1 MVTPKDRN
9 TKRLLPIISQKE
21 EIKTEMRE
29 RVRELEW
36 ERRRGGDKRPARAGR
51 C

>member
-21 EIKTEMRE
+21 EIDRNARE
-29 RVRELEW
+29 REGTRMGKKEG
-36 ERRRGGDKRPARAGR
+36 RRQETSKSR
-51 C
+51 